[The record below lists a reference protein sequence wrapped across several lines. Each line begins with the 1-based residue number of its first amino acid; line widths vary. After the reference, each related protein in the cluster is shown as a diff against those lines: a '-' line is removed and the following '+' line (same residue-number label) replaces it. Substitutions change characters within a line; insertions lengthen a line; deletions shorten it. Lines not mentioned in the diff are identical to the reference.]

1 MQFQN
6 KTTTKEKQIPKD
18 YLLLLCKRGELV
30 EMVER
35 VFQGL

>member
-6 KTTTKEKQIPKD
+6 KTTTQEKQIPKD

-30 EMVER
+30 EMVETI
-35 VFQGL
+35 FK